1 MYTNHWSL
9 SIASAACRLRVS
21 GEHSVHWHLDEPGGV
36 VYLETVLHG
45 SNLASASDV
54 TTWFGTSFLTP
65 VFGAIVAD
73 TFLGNYNT
81 IIVSLV
87 VYLLVRIR
95 QDANRFYDMRHGR
108 MLTYRFC
115 ACLPRAICRG

>member
-1 MYTNHWSL
+1 LPLRRAGFECLESTAFTGISTNL
-9 SIASAACRLRVS
+9 
-21 GEHSVHWHLDEPGGV
+21 V

-45 SNLASASDV
+45 SNLPSASDV

-108 MLTYRFC
+108 MLTYRFY